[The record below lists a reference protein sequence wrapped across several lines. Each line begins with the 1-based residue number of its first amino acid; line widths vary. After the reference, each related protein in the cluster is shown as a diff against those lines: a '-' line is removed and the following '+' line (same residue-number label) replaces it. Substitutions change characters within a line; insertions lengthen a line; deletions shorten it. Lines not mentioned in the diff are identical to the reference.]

1 MLYAAA
7 RDITERKWVEEAL
20 RESEERY
27 RLLTD
32 ATFDGV
38 AIHENGIMIEA
49 SSGLERM
56 FGYGPGELIGKH
68 VLDLV
73 ADESREMVIVNM
85 RKGVQGPYESV
96 GRRKRVC
103 QA

>member
-1 MLYAAA
+1 MFYAAA
-7 RDITERKWVEEAL
+7 RDITERKRIEEAL
-20 RESEERY
+20 CESEERY

-32 ATFDGV
+32 ATFDGI
-38 AIHENGIMIEA
+38 AIHDQGIMIEA

-73 ADESREMVIVNM
+73 ADESREMVIANM
-85 RKGVQGPYESV
+85 KQGGQGPYESV
-96 GRRKRVC
+96 GRP
-103 QA
+103 